1 MAPKPSLTDPLQI
14 GIIIGACVGAFAV
27 VLAGLKRS
35 AEATRNHT
43 PIEQRH
49 TGGIIVQ
56 LHDPAQIERAV
67 QQGRAAAARAKQAL
81 ERPEI

>member
-1 MAPKPSLTDPLQI
+1 MAPKPSLTDPIQI
-14 GIIIGACVGAFAV
+14 GIIIGACVGAFVV

-35 AEATRNHT
+35 AEATRNQT

-67 QQGRAAAARAKQAL
+67 QQGRAAA
-81 ERPEI
+81 ERSQQVIKLN